1 MPKNIV
7 LLSDGTGNSAAKAHR
22 TNVWRLY
29 RTLDLTQGD
38 QIALYD
44 DGVGSQEFLPFRILG
59 GVFGWGLKRNVQE
72 LYTFLC
78 QNYEEGDHIYV
89 FGFSRGAFTVRVLA
103 GLICHQGLR
112 PGLSRQEL
120 DKEVKKAYKAYRKD
134 RFPWGP
140 KNFVKQLL
148 GYQKTPLLKADQAP
162 DITAIGVWDTVDA
175 YGMPIDELT
184 LAWDYFI
191 HTLRFADL
199 NLPPNVLK
207 AYHALAIDDERQ
219 TFHPT
224 MWNEQGE
231 PPGKIEQ
238 VWFTGAHSNVG
249 GGYPKDELAL
259 IALDWMMSKVEKAQ
273 GATPQNNQD
282 GLQFIK
288 DERQRI
294 RDHGYVHGHLY
305 DARSGLGAYYRFKP
319 RNIDKLSHDKDKG
332 VEVAT
337 SKIHDSV
344 LQRIQQQVVPYAPVG
359 LPLKYEVVP
368 SQQVYENPQQAQ
380 NRANR
385 MEKAWDVIGW
395 RRILYFAFV
404 TTSLLLLGS
413 KFFLPWEIEGPCDSV
428 FCVLDPILHILTTF
442 IPAFAA
448 GWIEALRQN
457 PQWLIGFLLVFLV
470 LSRIKHT
477 WFRKT
482 GALSAEAWKEVKEG
496 KIKEPESHVDL
507 PSTLTY
513 KVRTNPTLTFL
524 YQGFAKKA
532 LPMVCMMIM
541 VIVPFLLM
549 SRIIFEV
556 RTTAGGICETPA
568 TVSTLAPGKSHSID
582 FATNSPCSP
591 TGITVEKGKQ
601 YQVTVEVEEKW
612 MDGDNIA
619 ADPNGFV
626 DMWDS
631 VKLAL
636 AVPTRRSW
644 SAPWFSLL
652 GRVGSEG
659 KDRFEIGQ
667 SHVFIGKT
675 DGPLF
680 VFVNDAVCGYCP
692 GKFSAW
698 PYFWDLGKN
707 QGNAKVT
714 ITHLPS
720 GSPMGVGSIFATSK
734 DGRM

>member
-1 MPKNIV
+1 M
-7 LLSDGTGNSAAKAHR
+7 
-22 TNVWRLY
+22 
-29 RTLDLTQGD
+29 
-38 QIALYD
+38 
-44 DGVGSQEFLPFRILG
+44 
-59 GVFGWGLKRNVQE
+59 
-72 LYTFLC
+72 
-78 QNYEEGDHIYV
+78 
-89 FGFSRGAFTVRVLA
+89 
-103 GLICHQGLR
+103 
-112 PGLSRQEL
+112 
-120 DKEVKKAYKAYRKD
+120 
-134 RFPWGP
+134 
-140 KNFVKQLL
+140 
-148 GYQKTPLLKADQAP
+148 
-162 DITAIGVWDTVDA
+162 
-175 YGMPIDELT
+175 
-184 LAWDYFI
+184 
-191 HTLRFADL
+191 
-199 NLPPNVLK
+199 
-207 AYHALAIDDERQ
+207 
-219 TFHPT
+219 
-224 MWNEQGE
+224 
-231 PPGKIEQ
+231 
-238 VWFTGAHSNVG
+238 
-249 GGYPKDELAL
+249 
-259 IALDWMMSKVEKAQ
+259 
-273 GATPQNNQD
+273 
-282 GLQFIK
+282 
-288 DERQRI
+288 
-294 RDHGYVHGHLY
+294 
-305 DARSGLGAYYRFKP
+305 
-319 RNIDKLSHDKDKG
+319 
-332 VEVAT
+332 
-337 SKIHDSV
+337 
-344 LQRIQQQVVPYAPVG
+344 
-359 LPLKYEVVP
+359 
-368 SQQVYENPQQAQ
+368 
-380 NRANR
+380 
-385 MEKAWDVIGW
+385 
-395 RRILYFAFV
+395 
-404 TTSLLLLGS
+404 
-413 KFFLPWEIEGPCDSV
+413 
-428 FCVLDPILHILTTF
+428 
-442 IPAFAA
+442 
-448 GWIEALRQN
+448 
-457 PQWLIGFLLVFLV
+457 
-470 LSRIKHT
+470 
-477 WFRKT
+477 
-482 GALSAEAWKEVKEG
+482 
-496 KIKEPESHVDL
+496 DL

-582 FATNSPCSP
+582 FAMNSPCSP
-591 TGITVEKGKQ
+591 TGITVEKGEQ

-720 GSPMGVGSIFATSK
+720 ESPMGVGSIFATSK